1 MLSFSLPVH
10 KNWWLSLCKLSFE
23 AGSFVNSG
31 EFSYF
36 CVYRLQVY
44 LSQTM
49 QRGCGFRLYWRL
61 AVWKND
67 VSWWGDHE
75 DIASCRSGNVI
86 TFEWAVWLSACA
98 AVYKLSLHVHMFFCD
113 CVVRANVLVSYTVW
127 VKSNLK
133 VNLDIFLSKRCNL
146 K

>member
-98 AVYKLSLHVHMFFCD
+98 AVYKLSLHVH
-113 CVVRANVLVSYTVW
+113 
-127 VKSNLK
+127 
-133 VNLDIFLSKRCNL
+133 IFLWLCSQSKCPGLLYSLGKVPFESEFGYFSL
-146 K
+146 KKV

>member
-1 MLSFSLPVH
+1 MFSFSLPVH

-49 QRGCGFRLYWRL
+49 QRGCGFRLYWKL

-75 DIASCRSGNVI
+75 DITSCRSGNVI
-86 TFEWAVWLSACA
+86 AFEWAVWLSACA
-98 AVYKLSLHVHMFFCD
+98 AVCLCVYCD
-113 CVVRANVLVSYTVW
+113 CVVRVNILISYSVW
-127 VKSNLK
+127 ENSHLK
-133 VNLDIFLSKRCNL
+133 VNLDIFLSKICNL